1 MKKIQLFFSLLL
13 GIAVCMGLTSCNDD
27 DKDPGTTTISKI
39 IIGEWDS
46 EFLGTMSY
54 DDIDNL
60 DLNDNRITEHYMYFT
75 FKSDGKGYDIYYN
88 GDKTEW
94 DWEIIDDVLYTSDG
108 GVYDV
113 IKFNKNV
120 IYLLRNNSYAAVLK
134 LVRR

>member
-1 MKKIQLFFSLLL
+1 
-13 GIAVCMGLTSCNDD
+13 
-27 DKDPGTTTISKI
+27 
-39 IIGEWDS
+39 
-46 EFLGTMSY
+46 MSY